1 MRLYK
6 ILFSDVEL
14 AVAYPVRK
22 ENDENG
28 NILLTGLG
36 GGNRAIIVVLAKDD
50 PDFVITT
57 FPDD

>member
-6 ILFSDVEL
+6 TLFSDVEL
-14 AVAYPVRK
+14 AVAYPIRR
-22 ENDENG
+22 EEDENG
-28 NILLTGLG
+28 NLRLTGLG
-36 GGNRAIIVVLAKDD
+36 GGNRAIIVVLAEDD